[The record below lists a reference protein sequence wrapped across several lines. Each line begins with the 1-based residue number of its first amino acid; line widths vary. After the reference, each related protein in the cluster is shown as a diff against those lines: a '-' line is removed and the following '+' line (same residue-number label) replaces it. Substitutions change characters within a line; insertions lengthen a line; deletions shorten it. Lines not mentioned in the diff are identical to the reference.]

1 MKKDLSRRRRRPL
14 LRLPSFHLR
23 RVVAELNLL
32 RNVEANNQESGAVA
46 KSSSLLSSFRSSS
59 TYNHETET
67 IFALPRMQLDF
78 KSIHVQDPDEPLL
91 TGGRRPPP
99 PLTPPF
105 IPWVVVVYM
114 TELRARLPDS
124 NSKPKV
130 ECSVVTEFTDHIC
143 VTMDAELIMFLHD
156 LVSAYLKEKEK
167 G

>member
-1 MKKDLSRRRRRPL
+1 MCHQNHMLKMDLSRRPL
-14 LRLPSFHLR
+14 LLLPSFHLC

-91 TGGRRPPP
+91 TGGQPP
-99 PLTPPF
+99 
-105 IPWVVVVYM
+105 
-114 TELRARLPDS
+114 
-124 NSKPKV
+124 
-130 ECSVVTEFTDHIC
+130 
-143 VTMDAELIMFLHD
+143 
-156 LVSAYLKEKEK
+156 
-167 G
+167 